1 MPNISLTTYPT
12 LYLCPGASGASPSP
26 RTLAKAR
33 VGCFARDG
41 PAFAPDLPL
50 RSALLLRAQEC
61 KPAAKVSREDSKT
74 V

>member
-1 MPNISLTTYPT
+1 MIFNQLAPFIYTEKHPAQAL
-12 LYLCPGASGASPSP
+12 LHV
-26 RTLAKAR
+26 LAKSR

-61 KPAAKVSREDSKT
+61 KPAAKVAREDLDRGAEG
-74 V
+74 